1 MKPSFRRF
9 SGVSSAWVL
18 SESRLGR
25 HDIIVRGK
33 VSDFRGSLGMGREVT
48 QERRGEVV
56 AWGTKGTHSWGPRAT
71 HSWVVSVTHEWVAK
85 EGYTRASS
93 LPYFRPHLLPP

>member
-1 MKPSFRRF
+1 
-9 SGVSSAWVL
+9 
-18 SESRLGR
+18 
-25 HDIIVRGK
+25 
-33 VSDFRGSLGMGREVT
+33 MGREVT

-85 EGYTRASS
+85 GGYTRASS